1 VAGLPPDFILDPGP
15 ENSDANFQPQ
25 PDGSIKLVASP
36 PIREID
42 LSQNAKPCP
51 QKSLTATSVRLKSKK
66 AYTAG
71 KFCADIMPVQE
82 AANGVVFAMYTANR
96 NPGDDCRVEDWDELD
111 LEWLAKD
118 GSKGI
123 VETNVWHDLGSKELG
138 KPPMTNPNAEKYY
151 EAPKGWGSYCIEWF
165 EDGSVKFSV
174 NGVEIPRGDKIKSI
188 GKPWRP
194 MYGYISIWGGDFPGW
209 SGSVRE
215 MKKDAY
221 GFVKNVTI
229 TGTSPT

>member
-36 PIREID
+36 PIRDINLGQNGKTCKD
-42 LSQNAKPCP
+42 LTK
-51 QKSLTATSVRLKSKK
+51 TATSVRLKSKK

-96 NPGDDCRVEDWDELD
+96 NPGDDCRSEHWDELD

-118 GSKGI
+118 GPTGT
-123 VETNVWHDLGSKELG
+123 VETNVWHDMG
-138 KPPMTNPNAEKYY
+138 KQDDPNMTSHNAEKYTS
-151 EAPKGWGSYCIEWF
+151 APKGWGSYCIEWF
-165 EDGSVKFSV
+165 DDGSVKFSV
-174 NGVEIPRGDKIKSI
+174 NGTEIKRKGTSSI
-188 GKPWRP
+188 NKKWRP
-194 MYGYISIWGGDFPGW
+194 MYGYISIWGGDLPGW
-209 SGSVRE
+209 SGSVKE

-229 TGTSPT
+229 TGTSPA